1 MLIWHRV
8 QRLMNV
14 GEHQQRG
21 GFLPGTTKMLSSP
34 RSLKDLYYKY
44 VWTCWRVSWEVAR
57 SKICRP
63 PAQARWGKVHV
74 ISLSPGHLVLL
85 PLLWIWPCQKTPVGN
100 NPEHWAGGISANQV
114 RCPTTVDSFRAEKY
128 PWNLTKEGRKGVQR
142 TGTELLSITFFS
154 PVMHLTVTPVVKRAR
169 CCPEVSRM
177 IWCLME
183 FTQPKDVCCI
193 ISTYEEMEAQKV
205 YFILLNKV
213 CNR

>member
-1 MLIWHRV
+1 
-8 QRLMNV
+8 MNV

-44 VWTCWRVSWEVAR
+44 AWTCWRVSWEVVR

-85 PLLWIWPCQKTPVGN
+85 PLLWIWRCQKTPVGN
-100 NPEHWAGGISANQV
+100 NPEHWAGGISANQA
-114 RCPTTVDSFRAEKY
+114 RGPTTVKSFRAEKY
-128 PWNLTKEGRKGVQR
+128 PWNLTKEGRKGCKGQAQNCSAS
-142 TGTELLSITFFS
+142 LFF
-154 PVMHLTVTPVVKRAR
+154 PVMHLTITPVVKRSR

-177 IWCLME
+177 TWCLME
-183 FTQPKDVCCI
+183 STQPNDVCCI
-193 ISTYEEMEAQKV
+193 ISTYEEMGLRKA
-205 YFILLNKV
+205 ILLYSIRCAV
-213 CNR
+213 GRLHTWY